1 MRPEIFFLAL
11 ISEYVKYHTIKV
23 ISSGTEDVFLQ
34 TMDMATHVVLFH
46 QVFGTVT
53 VLFLCAI
60 RFSLKSFVCCI
71 SV

>member
-1 MRPEIFFLAL
+1 MRPEIFFLVL
-11 ISEYVKYHTIKV
+11 ILEYVGYHTTKG

-53 VLFLCAI
+53 VLFCVQ
-60 RFSLKSFVCCI
+60 SGCI
-71 SV
+71 LRVLFIV